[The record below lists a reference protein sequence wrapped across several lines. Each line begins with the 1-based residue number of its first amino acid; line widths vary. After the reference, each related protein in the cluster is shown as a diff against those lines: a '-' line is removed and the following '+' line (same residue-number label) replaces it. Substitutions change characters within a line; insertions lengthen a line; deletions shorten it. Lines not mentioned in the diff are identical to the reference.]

1 MRPAK
6 AYIKGKP
13 GALCAPHP
21 AVPPATCHICRW
33 VPDELAPSAF
43 PRLGELRAIPVDSFD
58 QRFDVWEISAPL
70 SDGCGGPELPEEVI
84 L

>member
-1 MRPAK
+1 M
-6 AYIKGKP
+6 
-13 GALCAPHP
+13 
-21 AVPPATCHICRW
+21 
-33 VPDELAPSAF
+33 PDELAPSAF

>member
-1 MRPAK
+1 M
-6 AYIKGKP
+6 
-13 GALCAPHP
+13 
-21 AVPPATCHICRW
+21 PPATCHICRW

-43 PRLGELRAIPVDSFD
+43 PRLGELRPIPVDSFD
-58 QRFDVWEISAPL
+58 QRFDVWEITAPL